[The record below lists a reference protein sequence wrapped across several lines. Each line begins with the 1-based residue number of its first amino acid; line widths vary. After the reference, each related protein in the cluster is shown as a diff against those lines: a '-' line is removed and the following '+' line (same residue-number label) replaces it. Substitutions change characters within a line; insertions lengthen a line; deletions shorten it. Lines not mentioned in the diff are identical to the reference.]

1 MERVLSPGT
10 ETSQASDLS
19 RSEIGYD
26 QIRGPTSPEER
37 ELCEER
43 ERERDAT
50 ERIVGGWGWYLD
62 ACRRRT
68 TLVTKMMTR

>member
-26 QIRGPTSPEER
+26 PIRGPTSPEER

-43 ERERDAT
+43 ERERRDR
-50 ERIVGGWGWYLD
+50 EDRGWLGVVF
-62 ACRRRT
+62 RRVSST
-68 TLVTKMMTR
+68 NDTGKEDDD

>member
-26 QIRGPTSPEER
+26 PIRGLTSPEER

-43 ERERDAT
+43 ERERET
-50 ERIVGGWGWYLD
+50 RLRGLWVVGGGI
-62 ACRRRT
+62 
-68 TLVTKMMTR
+68 

>member
-37 ELCEER
+37 ELCERER
-43 ERERDAT
+43 ERETRL
-50 ERIVGGWGWYLD
+50 RGLWVVGGGI
-62 ACRRRT
+62 
-68 TLVTKMMTR
+68 

>member
-26 QIRGPTSPEER
+26 QIGGPTSPEER

-43 ERERDAT
+43 ERERRDR
-50 ERIVGGWGWYLD
+50 EDRGWLGVVF
-62 ACRRRT
+62 RRVSST
-68 TLVTKMMTR
+68 NDTGNEDDD